1 MGVIIDEI
9 KEVMVTQLADLLDT
23 KKQLDKNQTQ
33 LYQLREEMQEN
44 FAYYK
49 ESFGK
54 ITDFKAKCM
63 ILRESFDKSESVL
76 FMFDESK

>member
-44 FAYYK
+44 IAYYK

-63 ILRESFDKSESVL
+63 ILRENFDKGESVL

>member
-1 MGVIIDEI
+1 
-9 KEVMVTQLADLLDT
+9 
-23 KKQLDKNQTQ
+23 
-33 LYQLREEMQEN
+33 MQEN
-44 FAYYK
+44 IDYYK

-63 ILRESFDKSESVL
+63 ILRESFDKGESVL